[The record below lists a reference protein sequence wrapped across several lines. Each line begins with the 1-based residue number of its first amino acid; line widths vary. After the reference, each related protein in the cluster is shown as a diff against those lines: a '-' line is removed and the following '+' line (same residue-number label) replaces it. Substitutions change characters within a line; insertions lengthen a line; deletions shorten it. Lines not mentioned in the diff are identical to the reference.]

1 MQAKTSGEAPQSER
15 AMFVLAASM
24 AVGGSIIL
32 VYSAQAPDLGKF
44 LSSAGVALVVA
55 CSALLSGGFLGF
67 LFGIPRTLQQ
77 GSSPSPS
84 PEERTAGELKDGR
97 QETSYAV
104 NTNLEQI
111 SDWLTKILVGVG
123 LTQIATIPAALKE
136 FADYVGPGL
145 GDYPGSRI
153 FAIAMLL
160 FFTINGFLI
169 SYLWTRFYLAGAL
182 KRADA
187 SSRLAAVETKLDMMD
202 INARALSMV
211 SRVLNKEQSG
221 SAPSQDE
228 LSAAVAAASDDTKAQ
243 IFRQAAWQRHDTWRS
258 LPDKPKMERTIPVF
272 RALIASDTEN
282 VYHANHG
289 QLGFALKDQRNPDW
303 AGARDELTEAIKLRG
318 DWRASGMTPWYELVR
333 AMCYIRLD
341 PAFKNNTASDARTRQ
356 AITADLEVAFAD
368 ADTRDA
374 AIGDEV
380 VTEWM
385 ELNGLTAS
393 SLTPP
398 GD

>member
-1 MQAKTSGEAPQSER
+1 
-15 AMFVLAASM
+15 MFVLAASM
-24 AVGGSIIL
+24 AVGGSVIL
-32 VYSAQAPDLGKF
+32 IYAAQAPNLGGF

-77 GSSPSPS
+77 GGSSSAS
-84 PEERTAGELKDGR
+84 AEERTAGDVQNGR

-202 INARALSMV
+202 INAKALSMV
-211 SRVLNKEQSG
+211 SRVLNKEQGG
-221 SAPSQDE
+221 SAPSQEE
-228 LSAAVAAASDDTKAQ
+228 LNAAVAAASDDTKAQ
-243 IFRQAAWQRHDTWRS
+243 IFRQAAWQRHDTWCN

-272 RALIASDTEN
+272 RALIASDTER

-303 AGARDELTEAIKLRG
+303 SGARDELSEAIRLRG
-318 DWRASGMTPWYELVR
+318 DWRACGMTPWYELVR
-333 AMCYIRLD
+333 AVCYIKLD
-341 PAFKNNTASDARTRQ
+341 PALKNRTASDAKTRQ
-356 AITADLEVAFAD
+356 SITTDLEAAFAD
-368 ADTRDA
+368 PDTRDA
-374 AIGDEV
+374 
-380 VTEWM
+380 VTEDAVIREWM

-398 GD
+398 EN